1 MNLCQIVGTD
11 YKSIKLNSLM
21 LNCYIVVRWLDV
33 LDIILV
39 AFLLY
44 YLYMLIRGTV
54 AINIFIGIFIVYLLW
69 LLVRSLNMQ
78 LLSTILGQFMGVG
91 VIALIIVFQQELRRF
106 LLVIGSRYRINKVF
120 SLENFFMTKTK
131 AANLMNIKSI
141 VKSCKNM
148 SSSKTGALIVIGMKS
163 ELRNYIQTGELVNS
177 EISSRIIESIF
188 YKNNPLH
195 DGALIIEKHKIKAC
209 RCILPISDNPNLI
222 VNYGFRHRA
231 ALGMTQVTDA
241 VVIVVSEQTG
251 TISFAKSGVIKGV
264 SSDELAKI
272 LEEEL

>member
-1 MNLCQIVGTD
+1 MI
-11 YKSIKLNSLM
+11 
-21 LNCYIVVRWLDV
+21 NCFLTLRFLDI

-39 AFLLY
+39 ATLLY
-44 YLYMLIRGTV
+44 YLYMLVRGTV
-54 AINIFIGIFIVYLLW
+54 AINIFIGVFLVYLFW
-69 LLVRSLNMQ
+69 LLTKALNMQ

-91 VIALIIVFQQELRRF
+91 VIAIIIVFQQELRRF
-106 LLVIGSRYRINKVF
+106 LLVIGSRYRMNRVF
-120 SLENFFMTKTK
+120 SLEHIFMTKTK
-131 AANLMNIKSI
+131 ATNLMNIKSI
-141 VKSCKNM
+141 VKACKNM
-148 SSSKTGALIVIGMKS
+148 SASKTGALIVISVKS

-209 RCILPISDNPNLI
+209 RCILPISDSPNLI
-222 VNYGFRHRA
+222 TNYGFRHRA

-241 VVIVVSEQTG
+241 IVIVVSEQTG
-251 TISFAKSGVIKGV
+251 IISVAKSGMLRSKID
-264 SSDELAKI
+264 SEELTKI

>member
-1 MNLCQIVGTD
+1 MSFIDL
-11 YKSIKLNSLM
+11 
-21 LNCYIVVRWLDV
+21 RFLDI

-44 YLYMLIRGTV
+44 YVYMLIRGTV
-54 AINIFIGIFIVYLLW
+54 AINIFIGIFLVYLLW
-69 LLVRSLNMQ
+69 LLVKALNMQ

-91 VIALIIVFQQELRRF
+91 VIAIIIVFQQELRRF
-106 LLVIGSRYRINKVF
+106 LLVIGSRYKLNKIF
-120 SLENFFMTKTK
+120 SFERFLMPKTKT
-131 AANLMNIKSI
+131 ANLMNIKSI
-141 VKSCKNM
+141 VKACKNM
-148 SSSKTGALIVIGMKS
+148 SSTKTGALIVIGMKS
-163 ELRNYIQTGELVNS
+163 ELRNYIQTGEIINS

-195 DGALIIEKHKIKAC
+195 DGALIIEKNRIKAC

-222 VNYGFRHRA
+222 ANLGFRHRA

-241 VVIVVSEQTG
+241 IVIVVSEQTG
-251 TISFAKSGVIKGV
+251 NISFAKSGILK
-264 SSDELAKI
+264 SKIDSEELTKI